1 MAGDVLTM
9 IWKER
14 KSMFRYQGSRI
25 RYVLLLMT
33 PLLSATVFPVT
44 WGPDWLAEVPPL
56 ILSSLMAVVLVAT
69 MVPES
74 FAGERERHT
83 LETLLASRLSDRA
96 ILVGKLILPIVMGW
110 VMGLMVLVVSL
121 ITVNVAH
128 WSGKLLFFTPPI
140 FLGSLALSLLM
151 ATLTAGLGVFVSLRA
166 RTAQEAAQ
174 ILIAIILIPPMLLQ
188 VVPLLLR
195 DQIGPF
201 IESING
207 PQLLMIVVA
216 VLVVA
221 DVVVLLATVARFRRS
236 RLILG

>member
-121 ITVNVAH
+121 IAVNAAH
-128 WSGKLLFFTPPI
+128 WSGELLFFTPAI

-166 RTAQEAAQ
+166 RTAQEATQ
-174 ILIAIILIPPMLLQ
+174 ILVAIILIPPMLLQ

-195 DQIGPF
+195 NQIGPF

-207 PQLLMIVVA
+207 PQLLMIAVA

-236 RLILG
+236 RLMLG